1 MDEVKNFAK
10 QNQLGPS
17 IKKINRAHVKGRTIR
32 PCFLLPGCRNYVI
45 SNEILRFLKKKIYIY
60 ILRKIFTDINML
72 FNSDFKLGF
81 MGLIK
86 VRFYELKISF
96 SANHVKPVL
105 QRLRGGNWN
114 FI

>member
-1 MDEVKNFAK
+1 
-10 QNQLGPS
+10 
-17 IKKINRAHVKGRTIR
+17 
-32 PCFLLPGCRNYVI
+32 VI
-45 SNEILRFLKKKIYIY
+45 SNEILRFFKKKIYIY
-60 ILRKIFTDINML
+60 ILRKIFTHINML